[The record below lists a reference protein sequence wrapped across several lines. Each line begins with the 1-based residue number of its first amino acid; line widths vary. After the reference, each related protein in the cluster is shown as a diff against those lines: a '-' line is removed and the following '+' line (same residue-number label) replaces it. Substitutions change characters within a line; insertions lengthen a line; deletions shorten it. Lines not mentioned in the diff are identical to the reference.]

1 MGAGAAM
8 FFIVSLVVF
17 LATAIYILQQSLLAP
32 SPGGSVDTGLPPPP
46 MSSLIGKA
54 CPVGCTCFPKQDRSG
69 KQMCSYLDNDVMFGC
84 PPECCTPSCP

>member
-1 MGAGAAM
+1 MVDEAAL
-8 FFIVSLVVF
+8 FFIISLVVF
-17 LATAIYILQQSLLAP
+17 LGTVFYILSRTPSAPPEPSLP
-32 SPGGSVDTGLPPPP
+32 DPP

-84 PPECCTPSCP
+84 PPDCCTPSC